1 MSKNCLYA
9 YNIALRR
16 QDGKVEQD
24 TVYRSDLITRKEVE
38 DMATRY
44 SCSVLMSCVGVFKQG
59 TEDFIKENTIF
70 VELPEPKAVDDVDK

>member
-1 MSKNCLYA
+1 MSKNSLYA

-24 TVYRSDLITRKEVE
+24 TVYRRDLLTRKEVE
-38 DMATRY
+38 DMSSRF
-44 SCSVLMSCVGVFKQG
+44 SCSVLVSCVGEFKQA

-70 VELPEPKAVDDVDK
+70 VELPEPKAVEDANK